1 MNEENKQ
8 TALTIIELETHLQQ
22 VSEQVKAQIDFYNKT
37 KNTIEELKQKLKN
50 ETSGKVKETIS
61 LGDNTLDISIHN
73 SSRVAVADPEKVA
86 EEFLTKVPN
95 TKLASSYYKAGM
107 DLPDGFEVK
116 QSRSITI
123 KFNGETL

>member
-1 MNEENKQ
+1 MNGNVEG
-8 TALTIIELETHLQQ
+8 
-22 VSEQVKAQIDFYNKT
+22 V
-37 KNTIEELKQKLKN
+37 
-50 ETSGKVKETIS
+50 IS

-73 SSRVAVADPEKVA
+73 SSRIVVADPTKVT

-95 TKLASSYYKAGM
+95 TKLASNYYKAGM

-116 QSRSITI
+116 QSRSISI